1 MPAQEV
7 LERFVKRD
15 PLAVMARGVAV
26 GMLDERLDDI
36 FEQKRSQQSERT
48 LKLSLLARTM
58 TEVALGLV
66 DNRHQAYREF
76 QDELQV
82 SAVAY
87 YGKLNRTEPAVS
99 EGIVSHVAQQSQKL
113 LDELRFQPWEPLR
126 GSRCLTI
133 DGNHLP
139 QTEKRL
145 KETRGLCAAAL
156 PGTVVARIDHQAGLF
171 DRADLLEDAHAQES
185 SVLDRAAAD
194 TPPKTS
200 IA

>member
-48 LKLSLLARTM
+48 LKFSLLARTM

-99 EGIVSHVAQQSQKL
+99 EGVVSHVAQQSQKL

-133 DGNHLP
+133 DGNHLQ

-145 KETRGLCAAAL
+145 KETRGLCAAPL
-156 PGTVVARIDHQAGLF
+156 PGTVVARFDHQAGLF

-194 TPPKTS
+194 IPPKTS